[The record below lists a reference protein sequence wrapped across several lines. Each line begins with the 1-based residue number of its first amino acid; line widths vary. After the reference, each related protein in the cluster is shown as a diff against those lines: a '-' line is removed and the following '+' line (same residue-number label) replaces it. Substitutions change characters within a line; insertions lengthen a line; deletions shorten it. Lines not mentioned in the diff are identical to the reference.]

1 MFMLQQSQKGD
12 LKDDMFCPQNRLS
25 LFFKELF
32 QFLESFFEDLSGS
45 KTLNDFTLA
54 IHQEFREIPFNGF
67 S

>member
-32 QFLESFFEDLSGS
+32 QFLESFFEDLSGEQNAQRLYLGDPPRIS
-45 KTLNDFTLA
+45 
-54 IHQEFREIPFNGF
+54 
-67 S
+67 